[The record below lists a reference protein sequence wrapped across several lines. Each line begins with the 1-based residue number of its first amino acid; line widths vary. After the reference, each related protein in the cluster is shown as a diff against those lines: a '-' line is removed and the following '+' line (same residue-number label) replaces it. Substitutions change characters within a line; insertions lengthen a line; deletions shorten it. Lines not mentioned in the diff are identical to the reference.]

1 MKGGTERV
9 PQSFKAKNHNR
20 RRTFM
25 IKSLLLVEELKSAR
39 ARALAAGGQLPRA
52 VEAAASALEPLLRL
66 RDVTGAACDLT
77 AMPWLPQLLTV
88 FRNVLRTAVDGV
100 GSSRATGG
108 NAGEDTARMAQ
119 AAAAAAAAISALGA
133 DPQLSRME
141 CDLLRDQI
149 KKQDSELKIAK
160 QREREL
166 QRQLEQVQQQR
177 DQLLNKE
184 SDGGNWFARRVVDL
198 EREQSEWNTEKQ
210 SVEVKISVLVTD
222 LSVILLSYTYI
233 QCIYVYIYTIY
244 IICIYYIVDRYFPL
258 DSIICLIA
266 CLSLLNPVMGR

>member
-1 MKGGTERV
+1 MRRGDAAPLRAPRAASEGAVRRKERPTMKGAVGNTPSGCMWVDERRHRKGATEL
-9 PQSFKAKNHNR
+9 QSK
-20 RRTFM
+20 
-25 IKSLLLVEELKSAR
+25 KSQPSEDIYDQVSSLVEELKSAR

-108 NAGEDTARMAQ
+108 NPGEDTARMAQ
-119 AAAAAAAAISALGA
+119 AAAAAAAAISALGPLSA

-210 SVEVKISVLVTD
+210 SVEVKISILVAD
-222 LSVILLSYTYI
+222 LSVIL
-233 QCIYVYIYTIY
+233 
-244 IICIYYIVDRYFPL
+244 
-258 DSIICLIA
+258 
-266 CLSLLNPVMGR
+266 

>member
-1 MKGGTERV
+1 MRRKERPTAKGVVGNTPSTSSGCMWVDERRHRKGATEL
-9 PQSFKAKNHNR
+9 QSK
-20 RRTFM
+20 
-25 IKSLLLVEELKSAR
+25 KSQPSEDIYDQVSSLVEELKSAR

-108 NAGEDTARMAQ
+108 NPGEDTARMAQ
-119 AAAAAAAAISALGA
+119 AAAAAISALGA

-210 SVEVKISVLVTD
+210 SVEVKISILVTD

-233 QCIYVYIYTIY
+233 QCIYVYIYILYVY
-244 IICIYYIVDRYFPL
+244 II
-258 DSIICLIA
+258 
-266 CLSLLNPVMGR
+266 